1 MRRSLIFR
9 VAVLLAG
16 CGAPAAW
23 AQSMW
28 DSNGDPLWFS
38 SGNLGREGLSPCAA
52 GDRHNPGPALRSC
65 GRVIGERY
73 SSETMAAA
81 YFFRGKLYL
90 TQGDEPH
97 ANADFL
103 EAYRFFSLALGSQR
117 NNPLAY
123 GNRAAVLY
131 WLHRYDEALAD
142 YATALSAYQRPDSAA
157 GTRVRSG
164 VADLRAGEL
173 AQLHYSR
180 GVVFFRMKDWA
191 NSSDE
196 FDLAA
201 SMMPNEARYQS
212 ARCEVRAARRIEP
225 EVAHTACED
234 GLRMSDGGADAL
246 FSRGF
251 LNFTEGHYDA
261 AFSDFSAAIEKDQ
274 TDFRAVFGRG
284 IAALR
289 LGHEQEGQA
298 DMTRA
303 HGELDD
309 DEISYYGEAGLR

>member
-1 MRRSLIFR
+1 MRRSLVFC
-9 VAVLLAG
+9 VVVLLTGSVVPTAS
-16 CGAPAAW
+16 
-23 AQSMW
+23 AQSIW
-28 DSNGDPLWFS
+28 DNGNRLWFGIS
-38 SGNLGREGLSPCAA
+38 NLRSDDLSRCAA

-65 GRVIGERY
+65 ERVIAERY
-73 SSETMAAA
+73 SSEKIAVA

-103 EAYRFFSLALGSQR
+103 EAYRFLSLTLWSQR
-117 NNPLAY
+117 NNSRAY

-164 VADLRAGEL
+164 VPDLPAGEL
-173 AQLHYSR
+173 AHLHYSR
-180 GVVFFRMKDWA
+180 GAVFFRMKDWA

-201 SMMPNEARYQS
+201 SMMPHEARYQS
-212 ARCEVRAARRIEP
+212 ARCVVRAARRIEP
-225 EVAHTACED
+225 EVARTACEEA
-234 GLRMSDGGADAL
+234 LRMSDGSSYAL

-251 LNFTEGHYDA
+251 LNFTEGRYDT
-261 AFSDFSAAIEKDQ
+261 AFSDFSAAIEKDP
-274 TDFRAVFGRG
+274 TDYLALFGRG
-284 IAALR
+284 VAALR
-289 LGHEQEGQA
+289 LGHDQEGQA

-303 HGELDD
+303 RAELDA
-309 DEISYYGEAGLR
+309 DEISNYAEAGLR

>member
-1 MRRSLIFR
+1 MQRLLVFC
-9 VAVLLAG
+9 VVVLLAR
-16 CGAPAAW
+16 CVVPAAR

-28 DSNGDPLWFS
+28 DNKGGPLWFS
-38 SGNLGREGLSPCAA
+38 SGNLGHEGLSRCATA
-52 GDRHNPGPALRSC
+52 DRHNPEPALSSC

-73 SSETMAAA
+73 SSETMATA
-81 YFFRGKLYL
+81 YFFRGRLYL
-90 TQGDEPH
+90 TQGDELR

-103 EAYRFFSLALGSQR
+103 EAYRFYSLALGSQR
-117 NNPLAY
+117 NNPRAY

-131 WLHRYDEALAD
+131 WLHRYGEALAD

-173 AQLHYSR
+173 AHLHYSR
-180 GVVFFRMKDWA
+180 GAVFFRIRDWA

-212 ARCEVRAARRIEP
+212 ARCEVRAARRTES

-234 GLRMSDGGADAL
+234 ALRLSGGGSYAL
-246 FSRGF
+246 FSTGF

-261 AFSDFSAAIEKDQ
+261 AFSDFSAAIEKDP
-274 TDFRAVFGRG
+274 TDYLALFGRG

-289 LGHEQEGQA
+289 LGHEQESQTDIA
-298 DMTRA
+298 RA
-303 HGELDD
+303 RGELDAD
-309 DEISYYGEAGLR
+309 TLSYYWEAGLR

>member
-1 MRRSLIFR
+1 MSATRARQWRPRTSFVENCI
-9 VAVLLAG
+9 
-16 CGAPAAW
+16 
-23 AQSMW
+23 
-28 DSNGDPLWFS
+28 
-38 SGNLGREGLSPCAA
+38 
-52 GDRHNPGPALRSC
+52 
-65 GRVIGERY
+65 
-73 SSETMAAA
+73 
-81 YFFRGKLYL
+81 L

-103 EAYRFFSLALGSQR
+103 EAYRYFSLALGSQR
-117 NNPLAY
+117 NNPRAY

-142 YATALSAYQRPDSAA
+142 YATALSAYQRPNSAA

-173 AQLHYSR
+173 AHLHYSR
-180 GVVFFRMKDWA
+180 GAVFFRIRDWA

-212 ARCEVRAARRIEP
+212 ARCEVRAARRTES

-234 GLRMSDGGADAL
+234 ALRLSDGGSYAL

-251 LNFTEGHYDA
+251 LNFTESHYDA
-261 AFSDFSAAIEKDQ
+261 AFSDFSAAVEKDQ
-274 TDFRAVFGRG
+274 TDYLALFGRG
-284 IAALR
+284 VAALR
-289 LGHEQEGQA
+289 LGHEQEGQV
-298 DMTRA
+298 DMNSCTRRI
-303 HGELDD
+303 G
-309 DEISYYGEAGLR
+309 R